1 MTKIIILFSLGY
13 ILVAGITAG
22 IYAGVCGNED
32 PNDAYEAFTTGIF
45 WPISIP
51 ILIIVSIV
59 AVIAVPIECLI
70 EHITSSNTTSKKVQ
84 KTTDGK
90 YMYTE
95 WSDGKYAV
103 EVWSTPSG
111 KRKAYKFVNV
121 GNPDDEEH
129 SPPLDKC
136 GEQYVPN

>member
-22 IYAGVCGNED
+22 IYAGVWGNGD
-32 PNDAYEAFTTGIF
+32 TNDANKVFITGIF
-45 WPISIP
+45 WPISLP
-51 ILIIVSIV
+51 ILIIMFIV
-59 AVIAVPIECLI
+59 AVIAVHIECLI

-90 YMYTE
+90 YKYTE

-111 KRKAYKFVNV
+111 KRKAYKFVKV

-129 SPPLDKC
+129 SPSMDKC
-136 GEQYVPN
+136 GEQYIPN

>member
-1 MTKIIILFSLGY
+1 MH
-13 ILVAGITAG
+13 
-22 IYAGVCGNED
+22 
-32 PNDAYEAFTTGIF
+32 
-45 WPISIP
+45 
-51 ILIIVSIV
+51 ILIGVIVGTIVGNIVGRIV
-59 AVIAVPIECLI
+59 A
-70 EHITSSNTTSKKVQ
+70 KKVQ

-90 YMYTE
+90 YTYIE

-136 GEQYVPN
+136 GEQYIPN

>member
-32 PNDAYEAFTTGIF
+32 PNDAYEAFRIGIF

-70 EHITSSNTTSKKVQ
+70 EHITSSNTTSKKCK
-84 KTTDGK
+84 KTTD
-90 YMYTE
+90 
-95 WSDGKYAV
+95 
-103 EVWSTPSG
+103 G
-111 KRKAYKFVNV
+111 KRKAYKFVKV
-121 GNPDDEEH
+121 GNPDDDEH
-129 SPPLDKC
+129 SPFLDKC
-136 GEQYVPN
+136 GEQYVPKSCDSEELGYHTQR